1 MQNLKPVHYEGKLL
15 DGTVF
20 DSSIK
25 RKEPVSFPLNQVI
38 AGWTEGV
45 QLMSVG
51 SKYKFTIPSNL
62 AYGEQGSGPITPN
75 SVLVFEVELIEIVK

>member
-1 MQNLKPVHYEGKLL
+1 LL

-25 RKEPVSFPLNQVI
+25 RKEPISFPLNQVI

-51 SKYKFTIPSNL
+51 SKYKFTIPSAL
-62 AYGEQGSGPITPN
+62 AYGEQGSGPIPPN
-75 SVLVFEVELIEIVK
+75 SVLVFEVELLEIAK